1 MDRRKYNGGHKTAGR
16 KSKVS
21 EERTNEIFLSAL
33 KKLYGKETDE
43 EAKIAFVVKLHNS
56 ERGKQFI
63 AEHLFGKAPNQIDF
77 NESNEPR
84 RELELTLNEATA
96 IANVLTEK
104 YN

>member
-1 MDRRKYNGGHKTAGR
+1 MDKRRFNGGNRNAGR
-16 KSKVS
+16 KTKIA
-21 EERTNEIFLSAL
+21 EEHANKIFLSAL